1 MFENRLIFDTI
12 VGSRAY
18 GTNLPDSDTDTV
30 AIAIPTEEYFYSYRR
45 FDQSTGKT
53 SDGGDRVIY
62 NLVKT
67 VQLMKD
73 CNPNMIELLFSPER
87 CVQLNTKYWQA
98 FIDIR
103 DLFLSKKCK
112 FTYAGYAFSQV
123 SRIKVHRKFLLDPPK
138 GKPNR
143 KDFGLPEVSVFP
155 QDQLDAIV
163 NIADDFFLEGHKTE
177 MNEELQQIYS
187 LEILPV
193 IRRHLRG
200 EYLTVAMD
208 FFKNSIKNTIFSLNA
223 IGKEYLKDEYKEM
236 AVKELWY
243 DAEFRKWKRFTEW
256 QKSRNKKRAVLEEKV
271 GYDPKHAMHVIRL
284 YRQAEEILTKGTLIV
299 DRTGIDAEELKEI
312 RQGGWTYEKVEAYS
326 NEMNAK
332 LDALYKTS
340 TLRQKPDDNK
350 INETLVEVVKEY
362 LHNMNNRCTCDKCTG
377 LNLEGLYKE

>member
-12 VGSRAY
+12 VGSKAY

-53 SDGGDRVIY
+53 HDGGDRVIY
-62 NLVKT
+62 NLVKM

-73 CNPNMIELLFSPER
+73 DNPNCLDILFAPER
-87 CVQLNTKYWQA
+87 CKLLVTKWWA
-98 FIDIR
+98 SITNIK
-103 DLFLSKKCK
+103 DLFLSKKVK
-112 FTYAGYAFSQV
+112 YTYCGYAYSQIQ
-123 SRIKVHRKFLLDPPK
+123 RIKVHRKFLLDPPK
-138 GKPNR
+138 CKPNR

-187 LEILPV
+187 LELLPV
-193 IRRHLRG
+193 IRKHLRE

-223 IGKEYLKDEYKEM
+223 IGKDYLKDEYKEM
-236 AVKELWY
+236 AVKELCY
-243 DAEFRKWKRFTEW
+243 DSEFRKWKRFTEW
-256 QKSRNKKRAVLEEKV
+256 QKSRNKKRAALEAKV

-284 YRQAEEILTKGTLIV
+284 YRQAEEILTKGTLVV

-312 RQGGWTYEKVEAYS
+312 RQGAWPYEKVEGYS
-326 NEMNAK
+326 NYMHAK
-332 LDALYKTS
+332 LDELYKTS
-340 TLRQKPDDNK
+340 TLRAKPDDAK
-350 INETLVEVVKEY
+350 INETLVAVVKDY
-362 LHNMNNRCTCDKCTG
+362 LSYKQNRCTCDKCTG
-377 LNLEGLYKE
+377 LNTESLYKE